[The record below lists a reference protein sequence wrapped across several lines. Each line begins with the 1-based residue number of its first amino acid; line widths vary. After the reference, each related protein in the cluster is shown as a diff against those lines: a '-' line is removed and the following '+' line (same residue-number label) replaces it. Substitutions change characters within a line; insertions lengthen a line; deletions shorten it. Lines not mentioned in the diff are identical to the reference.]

1 MTKSVLKR
9 SYFSIF
15 FLKYFAKPL
24 LQSIV
29 LVQFFVRT
37 TFCDQT
43 SSVLGQIW
51 ISIFRCHY
59 SFPIDS
65 SRVTAGHEIEI
76 AASSI
81 FLSFFK
87 LVDSGLVS
95 KPYSLLLHAKKK
107 PFECSDN
114 VRRPSLYY
122 VSKVT
127 WWVGSEKW
135 QFLLTF
141 STIYADVGLVGGSDK
156 VQKCGDVI

>member
-1 MTKSVLKR
+1 MH
-9 SYFSIF
+9 
-15 FLKYFAKPL
+15 
-24 LQSIV
+24 
-29 LVQFFVRT
+29 
-37 TFCDQT
+37 C
-43 SSVLGQIW
+43 
-51 ISIFRCHY
+51 

-107 PFECSDN
+107 PFECSDTA
-114 VRRPSLYY
+114 RGPSLYY

-127 WWVGSEKW
+127 GWVGSENW
-135 QFLLTF
+135 SFLLTF
-141 STIYADVGLVGGSDK
+141 CIISAHVARVG
-156 VQKCGDVI
+156 QKESKNVLT

>member
-1 MTKSVLKR
+1 MITVKRLCLGPNLKFYIEM
-9 SYFSIF
+9 S
-15 FLKYFAKPL
+15 
-24 LQSIV
+24 
-29 LVQFFVRT
+29 
-37 TFCDQT
+37 
-43 SSVLGQIW
+43 
-51 ISIFRCHY
+51 CHY

-76 AASSI
+76 AASLI

-114 VRRPSLYY
+114 SRGPSLYY

-127 WWVGSEKW
+127 GWV
-135 QFLLTF
+135 
-141 STIYADVGLVGGSDK
+141 VVLVGRSVK
-156 VQKCGDVI
+156 SKM

>member
-1 MTKSVLKR
+1 MS
-9 SYFSIF
+9 
-15 FLKYFAKPL
+15 
-24 LQSIV
+24 
-29 LVQFFVRT
+29 
-37 TFCDQT
+37 
-43 SSVLGQIW
+43 
-51 ISIFRCHY
+51 CHY

-114 VRRPSLYY
+114 ARGPSLYY

-127 WWVGSEKW
+127 GWVGSDKW

-141 STIYADVGLVGGSDK
+141 STRN
-156 VQKCGDVI
+156 

>member
-1 MTKSVLKR
+1 MLR
-9 SYFSIF
+9 FSNWPKVFWNAVSFCIF
-15 FLKYFAKPL
+15 FKYFAKTL
-24 LQSIV
+24 LQSII
-29 LVQFFVRT
+29 LIQFLVRT
-37 TFCDQT
+37 ALCDQT
-43 SSVLGQIW
+43 SSVLGKIW
-51 ISIFRCHY
+51 NSILRCHY

-114 VRRPSLYY
+114 ARGPFLYY

-127 WWVGSEKW
+127 WWWDLKNGNFCWRSVL
-135 QFLLTF
+135 FMLM
-141 STIYADVGLVGGSDK
+141 
-156 VQKCGDVI
+156 